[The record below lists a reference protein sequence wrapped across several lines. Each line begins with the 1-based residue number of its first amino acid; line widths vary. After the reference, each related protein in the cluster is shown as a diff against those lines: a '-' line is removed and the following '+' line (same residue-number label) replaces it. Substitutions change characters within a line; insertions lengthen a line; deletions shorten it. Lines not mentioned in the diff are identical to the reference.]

1 MQTDRPVPSGPPD
14 AMRRVWDP
22 SKLFAAKSDMLRGD
36 SLFAVIIF
44 VVVALFLFNLVA
56 SIWHNI
62 AFQKGIEQ
70 KASVQHTKAIGSVL
84 AKAAES
90 LMSVNELSLLRRAVA
105 ETALEHNLRSCR
117 IILPDGAILADA
129 NPAAITLID
138 LPASW
143 AGTAPAPVE
152 ELSRRSMHFNYPLTI
167 PGRGSA
173 TLKIAAGID
182 DRLEAALAPQTAQM
196 AIACLALASMLLV
209 HRHSRFRLK
218 ALGAIQEILLAVRDE
233 GADISSLELDP
244 KLGLEAVAWN
254 KLLGEKQ
261 NTRIRSAI
269 QHVKESVHEKSE
281 ATEALGAAFDAVPS
295 GLILVNRKMEIEH
308 LNGAAAVFLQAGR
321 PSLLQAQVATAV
333 KDPRLLDA
341 IRAAAENPAARRAVI
356 EAEQG
361 SGPHRLCFAGGSPP
375 AVTAGVLRFTV
386 VPIRQGQVHFALV
399 TIEDITQQRVAT
411 TAMNSFLAKA
421 AHELRTPLTN
431 IRLFVEEAL
440 EHCER
445 DAVAASRCLNV
456 INEETQ
462 RLDRTVAEI
471 LSASQ
476 IEAGSFELKRDD
488 VHMDA
493 LLRQLKAD
501 HEAQAREKRIAYE
514 FDLPP
519 KLPILQADRD
529 KIALALHNLVGN
541 ALKYTLDG
549 GRIVVSAQM
558 EDHRLSV
565 AVTDTGIGIGPEE
578 IDKVFE
584 KFYRS
589 KNPLAASVKGSGLGL
604 PIAREVARLHG
615 GDIMV
620 ESELGKGSTF
630 TLILPIAEEP
640 A

>member
-1 MQTDRPVPSGPPD
+1 
-14 AMRRVWDP
+14 
-22 SKLFAAKSDMLRGD
+22 
-36 SLFAVIIF
+36 
-44 VVVALFLFNLVA
+44 
-56 SIWHNI
+56 
-62 AFQKGIEQ
+62 
-70 KASVQHTKAIGSVL
+70 
-84 AKAAES
+84 
-90 LMSVNELSLLRRAVA
+90 
-105 ETALEHNLRSCR
+105 
-117 IILPDGAILADA
+117 
-129 NPAAITLID
+129 
-138 LPASW
+138 
-143 AGTAPAPVE
+143 
-152 ELSRRSMHFNYPLTI
+152 MHFAYPLTV

-173 TLKIAAGID
+173 TLKVAAGID

-218 ALGAIQEILLAVRDE
+218 ALGAIQEILLAVRDDR
-233 GADISSLELDP
+233 ADISSLELDP

-254 KLLGEKQ
+254 RLLEARQ
-261 NTRIRSAI
+261 HTQLRSAI
-269 QHVKESVHEKSE
+269 QHVKEAVHEKSG
-281 ATEALGAAFDAVPS
+281 ATEALEASFDAAPS
-295 GLILVNRKMEIEH
+295 GLLLVNRKLEIEH
-308 LNGAAAVFLQAGR
+308 VNGAAAVFLQAER
-321 PSLLQAQVATAV
+321 SSLRQAQVSTAI
-333 KDPRLLDA
+333 KAPQMLEA
-341 IRAAAENPAARRAVI
+341 IRAAAENPAAKRAVL
-356 EAEQG
+356 EVEQG
-361 SGPHRLCFAGGSPP
+361 PT
-375 AVTAGVLRFTV
+375 VTAGVLRFTV
-386 VPIRQGQVHFALV
+386 VPIRQGQLHFALV
-399 TIEDITQQRVAT
+399 IIDDITQQRVAT
-411 TAMNSFLAKA
+411 AAMNSFLAKA

-440 EHCER
+440 EQCER
-445 DAVAASRCLNV
+445 DAVATSRSLNV

-493 LLRQLKAD
+493 LLQQLQAD
-501 HEAQAREKRIAYE
+501 HAAQAREKRIAYE
-514 FDLPP
+514 VDLPP

-549 GRIVVSAQM
+549 GRVVVSAQV
-558 EDHRLSV
+558 EDRRLSV

-578 IDKVFE
+578 IEKVFE

-589 KNPLAASVKGSGLGL
+589 RNPLAATVKGSGLGL

-615 GDIMV
+615 GDITA

-630 TLILPIAEEP
+630 TLVLPLAEES